1 MGRGDRVRRRD
12 ALRGLGRDFLG
23 GGGVIH
29 FTRHLGMTLDQA
41 TEDLQR
47 TVNLADPGGGW
58 RVWWDDVWRRWRC
71 EKESGEKLSVRGIDS
86 AAHEWW
92 SYELARR
99 NNWPMAKPPSDVR
112 GYRENC

>member
-1 MGRGDRVRRRD
+1 
-12 ALRGLGRDFLG
+12 
-23 GGGVIH
+23 
-29 FTRHLGMTLDQA
+29 MTLETA

-58 RVWWDDVWRRWRC
+58 TVWWDEIWQRWRC
-71 EKESGEKLSVRGIDS
+71 EKESGEKLSARGIDS

-99 NNWPMAKPPSDVR
+99 AHYPMVKPASDCPC
-112 GYRENC
+112 YRENS